1 MATSVINPTTNG
13 DVIQWLKREDIAV
26 IPKYKLWSLF
36 ANEFNLEVDRVN
48 DKTFAETMKRLEKEF
63 KHYGE
68 KENFKEIKRERLGND
83 FLIPYKKEEIIPTI
97 GEFKNLK
104 SQHTEKY
111 QECENL
117 MRKVE
122 VMEINSSAFKEQIS
136 ELSCIRKNLSDIIK
150 SKAIVESELVQLKEN
165 YDAILKCRND
175 EQAVSAEKILK
186 NGNKSF

>member
-1 MATSVINPTTNG
+1 MANSVINPITNG

-26 IPKYKLWSLF
+26 IPKYKLWPLF

-48 DKTFAETMKRLEKEF
+48 EF

-68 KENFKEIKRERLGND
+68 KKNFKEIKRERLAND

-97 GEFKNLK
+97 EEIKNLK

-117 MRKVE
+117 KRKVE

-175 EQAVSAEKILK
+175 EQAMSADKI
-186 NGNKSF
+186 